1 MFSSLTLNC
10 VLLLLQLLLARSL
23 EDAYTV
29 EVGKDA
35 YLPCS
40 YTVHSPGKLVPVC
53 WGKGACPLS
62 QCADWLLSTDE
73 KSVTSVKSSRYQ
85 LKGNIN
91 KGDVSLTIEN
101 VTLADGG
108 TYCCRIQFPGLMNDK
123 KVDLKLDIRE
133 PVKVTPAGT
142 AHGDSTTASPRTLT
156 TSGNG
161 SETQTLVTLHDN
173 NGTKISTWADELK
186 DSGETIRTAVYIGV
200 GISAGLALA
209 LILGV
214 LILKW
219 YSYKKKKLQN
229 LSLITLANLPPGG
242 LANTGAGRIRSEE
255 NIYTIEE
262 NVYEMENSNEYYCS
276 IRSQQPS

>member
-29 EVGKDA
+29 EVGKNA

-40 YTVHSPGKLVPVC
+40 YTLPPNGRLVPVC
-53 WGKGACPLS
+53 WGKGPCPLS
-62 QCADWLLSTDE
+62 QCTDQLLSTDE
-73 KSVTSVKSSRYQ
+73 KSVTAKKSSRYQ
-85 LKGNIN
+85 LKGNIS
-91 KGDVSLTIEN
+91 KGDVSLTIES
-101 VTLADGG
+101 VTLADRG
-108 TYCCRIQFPGLMNDK
+108 TYCCRIQFPGLLNDK
-123 KVDLKLDIRE
+123 KVDLKLDISE
-133 PVKVTPAGT
+133 P
-142 AHGDSTTASPRTLT
+142 
-156 TSGNG
+156 
-161 SETQTLVTLHDN
+161 ETQTLVTLHDN
-173 NGTKISTWADELK
+173 NGTKISTWADEIK

-276 IRSQQPS
+276 ISSQQPS

>member
-1 MFSSLTLNC
+1 MFSSLIFNC
-10 VLLLLQLLLARSL
+10 VLLLLQLLLARSM

-29 EVGKDA
+29 EVGKNA
-35 YLPCS
+35 YLSCT
-40 YTVHSPGKLVPVC
+40 YTPRSPETLVPVC
-53 WGKGACPLS
+53 WGKGTCPLS
-62 QCADWLLSTDE
+62 QCSNPLLSTGG
-73 KSVTSVKSSRYQ
+73 KSVTFKKSSRYQ
-85 LKGNIN
+85 LKGNIY
-91 KGDVSLTIEN
+91 KGDVSLIIEN
-101 VTLADGG
+101 VTLADRG

-123 KVDLKLDIRE
+123 KIELKLDISE
-133 PVKVTPAGT
+133 PAKVTPAET
-142 AHGDSTTASPRTLT
+142 AHADSTTASPRTLT

-173 NGTKISTWADELK
+173 NRTKIFTWADEIK

-219 YSYKKKKLQN
+219 YSYKKKKLQS
-229 LSLITLANLPPGG
+229 LSLITLANFPPGG

-262 NVYEMENSNEYYCS
+262 NVYEMENSNEYYCYIS
-276 IRSQQPS
+276 SQQPS

>member
-1 MFSSLTLNC
+1 MFSGLTFNC

-35 YLPCS
+35 SLPCS
-40 YTVHSPGKLVPVC
+40 YSLPSPRTLVPVC
-53 WGKGACPLS
+53 WGKGSCPWS
-62 QCADWLLSTDE
+62 QCGSELLRTDE
-73 KSVTSVKSSRYQ
+73 KNVIYLKSSRYE
-85 LKGNIN
+85 LKGEFY
-91 KGDVSLTIEN
+91 KGDVSLTIAN

-123 KVDLKLDIRE
+123 KLELKLDVIE
-133 PVKVTPAGT
+133 PAKVTPAET
-142 AHGDSTTASPRTLT
+142 AHGDSTTASPITLT
-156 TSGNG
+156 TERNG
-161 SETQTLVTLHDN
+161 SETQTLVTVHDDN
-173 NGTKISTWADELK
+173 LIKMFTWADEIK
-186 DSGETIRTAVYIGV
+186 DSRETIRTAVHLGV

-242 LANTGAGRIRSEE
+242 LANAGAGRIHSEE

-262 NVYEMENSNEYYCS
+262 NVYEMENSNEYYCYVS
-276 IRSQQPS
+276 SQQPS

>member
-1 MFSSLTLNC
+1 MFSGLTFNC

-35 YLPCS
+35 SLPCS
-40 YTVHSPGKLVPVC
+40 YSLPSPRTLVPVC
-53 WGKGACPLS
+53 WGKGSCPWS
-62 QCADWLLSTDE
+62 QCGSELLRTDE
-73 KSVTSVKSSRYQ
+73 KNVIYLKSSRYE
-85 LKGNIN
+85 LKGEFY
-91 KGDVSLTIEN
+91 KGDVSLTIAN

-123 KVDLKLDIRE
+123 KLELKLDVIE
-133 PVKVTPAGT
+133 P
-142 AHGDSTTASPRTLT
+142 
-156 TSGNG
+156 
-161 SETQTLVTLHDN
+161 ETQTLVTVHDDN
-173 NGTKISTWADELK
+173 LIKMFTWADEIK
-186 DSGETIRTAVYIGV
+186 DSRETIRTAVHLGV

-242 LANTGAGRIRSEE
+242 LANAGAGRIHSEE

-262 NVYEMENSNEYYCS
+262 NVYEMENSNEYYCYVS
-276 IRSQQPS
+276 SQQPS